1 MPTAPPPID
10 LIWWITAIEIPALAG
25 LFWLVQQTR
34 KDGEQALDPIR
45 RGLET
50 TSIQLREALAA
61 YKLEVAKNYASI
73 NVVTAL
79 EDRLTAHLLRI
90 ETKLDGRLA
99 DGGVR

>member
-1 MPTAPPPID
+1 MSPSPPLD
-10 LIWWITAIEIPALAG
+10 LIWWITAIELPALAG

-34 KDGEQALDPIR
+34 KDNEQALDPLR

-61 YKLEVAKNYASI
+61 YKLEVAKHYAS
-73 NVVTAL
+73 VATVSAV

-99 DGGVR
+99 EGGGR

>member
-1 MPTAPPPID
+1 MNPAPTLD
-10 LIWWITAIEIPALAG
+10 LIWWITAIELPALAG
-25 LFWLVQQTR
+25 LFWMVQQTR
-34 KDGEQALDPIR
+34 KENEQALDPLR

-50 TSIQLREALAA
+50 TSAQLREALAA

-73 NVVTAL
+73 ADVKAL
-79 EDRLTAHLLRI
+79 EDRLTSHLLRI